1 MAKRLWHNTTWAR
14 WRRVRQLV
22 QILLFVFFVYLLFA
36 ALQRRVAFPLADLF
50 FRLDPLDAL
59 GAMLASR
66 EWIPKLGL
74 ALLTVGLTLLVS
86 RVWCG
91 WMCPLGSLLEWFS
104 FPRRRSA
111 GTPSVR
117 WRGVKYFILTL
128 IVTAAVFGSLTL
140 IVLDPLALL
149 TRTMTTVILPGLNYT
164 INALMTALYPVQP
177 LRGILD
183 AIERLVRGSVL
194 PVKQPI
200 FAGNALI
207 AALFVVVIGLNG
219 LADRFWCRY
228 LCPLGALLALLS
240 RMSLL
245 RPFIGGACTGCG
257 QCAHVCHLDAID
269 AEDGHRI
276 VPGECTVCLDCLAAC
291 SERGIG
297 FRPSVG
303 KLPASAWLRANLLR
317 RSPAAEPVP
326 SQEQPQWPA
335 PAQPYDPGRRQL
347 LAAVVTGVAGVVV
360 LRTGLRAHHPHQQ
373 LIRPPGVE
381 DEADFLARCLR
392 CSQCMKVC
400 PTSGLQPVMFET
412 GLEALWTP
420 RLVSRVG
427 YCNYGCNA
435 CGQVCPSHA
444 IPALDLDRKR
454 QAVLGVAVIDHN
466 RCLPWAE
473 GVPCIV
479 CEEMCPVPNKAI
491 GLEEVMVTDPVGQSA
506 IVQRPHV
513 LSDLCIGCGI
523 CEYQCPVAGEAA
535 IQVYRQ

>member
-1 MAKRLWHNTTWAR
+1 MAKRLWRHTTWAR

-22 QILLFVFFVYLLFA
+22 QILLFAFFVYLLFA

-50 FRLDPLDAL
+50 FRLDPLGAL

-66 EWIPKLGL
+66 EWTPKLGL
-74 ALLTVGLTLLVS
+74 ALLTVGLTLLLGQ
-86 RVWCG
+86 VWCG

-104 FPRRRSA
+104 FPRRRSV
-111 GTPSVR
+111 GTPSPR
-117 WRGVKYFILTL
+117 WRAVKYFILTL
-128 IVTAAVFGSLTL
+128 ILTAAVFGSLTL

-183 AIERLVRGSVL
+183 AIESLMRGSVL

-207 AALFVVVIGLNG
+207 AALFIVVIGLNA

-240 RMSLL
+240 RVSLL
-245 RPFIGGACTGCG
+245 RPFIGGACTDCG
-257 QCAHVCHLDAID
+257 QCARVCRLDAID
-269 AEDGHRI
+269 TEDGHRI
-276 VPGECTVCLDCLAAC
+276 VPGECTVCLDCLAVC
-291 SERGIG
+291 PEKGIG

-303 KLPASAWLRANLLR
+303 KLPASAWLGANLLR
-317 RSPAAEPVP
+317 RSPVSGPVP
-326 SQEQPQWPA
+326 SQEKPQWPA

-347 LAAVVTGVAGVVV
+347 LAGVITGVAGVVV
-360 LRTGLRAHHPHQQ
+360 LRTGLRAHHPHPQ

-381 DEADFLARCLR
+381 EEADFLARCLR

-400 PTSGLQPVMFET
+400 PTSGLQPVIFET
-412 GLEALWTP
+412 GLEGLWTP

-491 GLEEVMVTDPVGQSA
+491 RLEEVMVTDAQGQSA

-535 IQVYRQ
+535 IPVYRQ